1 MSPFFIVQIL
11 SVAVFRATISG
22 CSEPHSA
29 SEMRTA
35 VASLRYRIEMVGKL
49 VVDWG
54 GTTRGS
60 FRVGLKKGTPCVAFF
75 FYLSNFFFKAI
86 SVVIT
91 ERNSNPN

>member
-1 MSPFFIVQIL
+1 MFRWFGFFCSRL
-11 SVAVFRATISG
+11 CTTNSG
-22 CSEPHSA
+22 CSEPHFA

-49 VVDWG
+49 VDDCG

-60 FRVGLKKGTPCVAFF
+60 FRVGLKKGTPRVAFL

-86 SVVIT
+86 SVGKT